1 MQKKKNRTKI
11 KKKVRSP
18 IPESN
23 PTPSMQNPKQQKHS
37 HRSLSERVRCYR
49 KFRLVEI
56 LSHSHLSLSKALVKA
71 CLILTMSARLARPL
85 NKWPGYVVLA
95 TPLLAIP
102 LD

>member
-1 MQKKKNRTKI
+1 MQKKK
-11 KKKVRSP
+11 KKKKKKKKEKSP
-18 IPESN
+18 IPEWN